1 MAPIRMKTKTS
12 GPISPG
18 TSSTG
23 KSRDVRAISKE
34 LDKAIQ
40 RREGLNKTREDYFGG
55 RKDITDDRLER
66 RQKQADLVNQFKKD
80 FLNPI
85 KGVTQGPEGF
95 GRFTRNLEA
104 NAPMS
109 LRDFQMQTANKYGP
123 TFREI
128 GSDVG
133 YGLGNIAQGFG
144 DYIGK
149 GGVIGSVLSDLFSRV
164 KSGTTQGIESVKGV
178 YDNLRKNLSGEP
190 TVTTGGGSTIFTTTE
205 EPFKD
210 LTPRNDILVEPLET
224 LPSQMSNEEFD
235 NAYPFL
241 PDRAEYKPIRVSD
254 MDMEGVMASNM
265 GQNVIGNLQNLQN
278 LANKYNL
285 NRIQFDPLNP
295 NRIGY
300 SDQFM
305 FNQTPVNYNL
315 SATPEGVQGG
325 LNFTFKDGGS
335 VDKYSGLGYKL
346 K

>member
-1 MAPIRMKTKTS
+1 MSIMQTIQANRANQRSYPQ
-12 GPISPG
+12 PG
-18 TSSTG
+18 GS
-23 KSRDVRAISKE
+23 SRDLQRERENTRQQYFSGRDDVSSKR
-34 LDKAIQ
+34 LDN
-40 RREGLNKTREDYFGG
+40 RKTQE
-55 RKDITDDRLER
+55 T
-66 RQKQADLVNQFKKD
+66 LVNQFKDRYTKPVLTD
-80 FLNPI
+80 TGGTV
-85 KGVTQGPEGF
+85 KGLTQM
-95 GRFTRNLEA
+95 TA

-123 TFREI
+123 TFKEI
-128 GSDVG
+128 GSDIG
-133 YGLGNIAQGFG
+133 YGLGNIGRGISDF
-144 DYIGK
+144 IGR
-149 GGVIGSVLSDLFSRV
+149 GGAIGSVLSDLFSRV

-210 LTPRNDILVEPLET
+210 LTPRNDILVEPLEA

-254 MDMEGVMASNM
+254 MNMEGVMASNI

>member
-1 MAPIRMKTKTS
+1 M
-12 GPISPG
+12 G
-18 TSSTG
+18 
-23 KSRDVRAISKE
+23 
-34 LDKAIQ
+34 
-40 RREGLNKTREDYFGG
+40 
-55 RKDITDDRLER
+55 DI
-66 RQKQADLVNQFKKD
+66 
-80 FLNPI
+80 
-85 KGVTQGPEGF
+85 
-95 GRFTRNLEA
+95 
-104 NAPMS
+104 
-109 LRDFQMQTANKYGP
+109 
-123 TFREI
+123 
-128 GSDVG
+128 G
-133 YGLGNIAQGFG
+133 YGLGNIGKGISDF
-144 DYIGK
+144 IGK
-149 GGVIGSVLSDLFSRV
+149 GGAIGSVLSDLFSRV

-190 TVTTGGGSTIFTTTE
+190 TITTGGGSTIFTTTE

-235 NAYPFL
+235 NSFPFL
-241 PDRAEYKPIRVSD
+241 PDRASNLDNPLFNQQVYDPIRVSD
-254 MDMEGVMASNM
+254 MDMSGVMASNM

-305 FNQTPVNYNL
+305 FNQTPVNYNI
-315 SATPEGVQGG
+315 SATPTGLQGG

-335 VDKYSGLGYKL
+335 VDKYAGLGYKL